1 MDLAYI
7 LGGKAYSF
15 VRLGAENTATG
26 EAGGCSY
33 AGIALYS
40 SLTRKT
46 RKYDLPAA

>member
-1 MDLAYI
+1 MQ
-7 LGGKAYSF
+7 
-15 VRLGAENTATG
+15 NTATG

>member
-1 MDLAYI
+1 MMLTAVIALI
-7 LGGKAYSF
+7 LQVCNYK
-15 VRLGAENTATG
+15 NTATG